1 MEFIKASWHILEP
14 SNEFSSGWHIEAV
27 CDHLEAISN
36 GDLKR
41 LLINVPPGFM
51 KSLTTNVFFPCWEW
65 TRNPSLRYVC
75 SSYSNKLTI
84 RDNVKARYILE
95 SDWYQRHWGSIIDQ
109 NENNKEKFAT
119 KQRGFKLATSIG
131 GATTGERGDRFI
143 FDDPHNV
150 AEGESDAK
158 IHEASTYWREVAPTR
173 LNSAVDSAMLVI
185 MQRVSE
191 RDISSIII
199 EEELDTFTHL
209 CLPMEYDPS
218 RKCITEFKNFK
229 FEDPRK
235 KEGELLW
242 EERFPRVSVE
252 RDKRKLG
259 AYATAGQFQQTPIP
273 RGDGLFKV
281 ENIKIVNGYPE
292 SIVSTVRGWDIA
304 ATDGNSKKGQKAAYT
319 AGVKLGI
326 TKDGRLYV
334 MDVKRFKKD
343 PGQMQEEIRK
353 TAVEDGLSVLQ
364 SIPQDPGASGKALKY
379 SFLDILHGYPVHFSP
394 ESGSKETRALP
405 IASQIEGG
413 NLYMVKAHWNGA
425 FMDELITFPVGKF
438 KDQVD
443 GLTRAYTKLISNR
456 KKNDKIIGP
465 SLIT

>member
-1 MEFIKASWHILEP
+1 
-14 SNEFSSGWHIEAV
+14 
-27 CDHLEAISN
+27 
-36 GDLKR
+36 
-41 LLINVPPGFM
+41 M

-65 TRNPSLRYVC
+65 TTNPSLRYVC
-75 SSYSNKLTI
+75 SSYSQKLTI

-95 SDWYQRHWGSIIDQ
+95 SDWYKSHWGSLIDP

-131 GATTGERGDRFI
+131 GATTGERGDRFL

-158 IHEASTYWREVAPTR
+158 IAEAATYWREVAPTR
-173 LNSAVDSAMLVI
+173 LNSAIHSAMLVI

-199 EEELDTFTHL
+199 EEELDNFIHL
-209 CLPMEYDPS
+209 CLPMEYDPA
-218 RKCITEFKNFK
+218 RHCTTYFKNFK

-242 EERFPRVSVE
+242 EERFPRAVVE

-281 ENIKIVNGYPE
+281 ENLKIVNGYPE
-292 SIVSTVRGWDIA
+292 GIVSVVRGWDIA
-304 ATDGNSKKGQKAAYT
+304 ATDGSTKKGRNSAYT

-326 TKDGRLYV
+326 TKDGRVYI
-334 MDVKRFKKD
+334 MDVKRFRKD
-343 PGQMQEEIRK
+343 PGAMQEQIRR

-364 SIPQDPGASGKALKY
+364 SIPQDPGAAGKVLKY
-379 SFLDILHGYPVHFSP
+379 SFMDILHGYPVHFSP
-394 ESGSKETRALP
+394 ESGDKQTRALP
-405 IASQIEGG
+405 IATQIEGG
-413 NLYMVKAHWNGA
+413 NVYMCKGDWNGA
-425 FMDELITFPVGKF
+425 FRDELITFPVGKWS
-438 KDQVD
+438 DQID
-443 GLTRAYTKLISNR
+443 SLTRAYGKLISNR
-456 KKNDKIIGP
+456 KKNDTIIGP